1 MCFLVH
7 RLFDEVRRGGR
18 KERRRKERR
27 RKERRRKEDSEMYME
42 IVPPVEQEKGTV
54 NFPRKTEMDSQR
66 TWRLIFDPKCS

>member
-7 RLFDEVRRGGR
+7 RLFDEVRRGG
-18 KERRRKERR
+18 

-66 TWRLIFDPKCS
+66 TWRLVFDPKCS

>member
-7 RLFDEVRRGGR
+7 RLFEEGRRGG
-18 KERRRKERR
+18 RKERR

-42 IVPPVEQEKGTV
+42 IVPPVEQEKGAV
-54 NFPRKTEMDSQR
+54 NFPGKTEMDSQR